1 MNTEEHKLENEKN
14 TNSNSKRK
22 KNGKQIIING
32 ITTQNNWKLNIEN

>member
-22 KNGKQIIING
+22 KKGKQIIING
-32 ITTQNNWKLNIEN
+32 ITTQNN